1 MAIES
6 KGYPIPEE
14 VSKPKYWQLSR
25 LIAEHLPQTPPIPD
39 DGTITEYA
47 KKQLEAFLTAGKGTS
62 PTYVMVQGETFNPD
76 ERDEGTVVQFQKEKI
91 TLEGLE
97 KQATLTTDDYQNS
110 SLWGVICSYP
120 VGNGAQR
127 AIVPFVNLS
136 ADGKLHLIPNPLIA
150 RPIRV
155 GEVFR
160 EGNALTKINTFSVH
174 QNAF

>member
-1 MAIES
+1 MTIES
-6 KGYPIPEE
+6 QGYPIPEN
-14 VSKPKYWQLSR
+14 VSSPKYWQLSR
-25 LIAEHLPQTPPIPD
+25 LIEEHIPQTPPTPND
-39 DGTITEYA
+39 ETITKHA
-47 KKQLEAFLTAGKGTS
+47 RIQLEKFIATRKEEH

-76 ERDEGTVVQFQKEKI
+76 EHEEGTVVRLQREKI

-97 KQATLTTDDYQNS
+97 KLAALTTDDYQNS

-127 AIVPFVNLS
+127 AIVPFVDLS
-136 ADGKLHLIPNPLIA
+136 ADGKLHLIPNPVIPH
-150 RPIRV
+150 PIRV

-160 EGNALTKINTFSVH
+160 EGNALTKINTFAVH